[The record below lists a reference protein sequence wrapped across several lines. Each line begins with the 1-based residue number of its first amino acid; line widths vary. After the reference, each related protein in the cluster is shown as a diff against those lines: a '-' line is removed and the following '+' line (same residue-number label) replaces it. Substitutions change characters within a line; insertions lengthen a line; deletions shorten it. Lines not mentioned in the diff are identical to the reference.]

1 MKQLKQL
8 QRKPRKKTVASTGF
22 KPQRLVCTYVQRKHF
37 WLCSRQP
44 WTSRTQ
50 CLYARW
56 ISSLSLMLLQDTDLL
71 NEEDNREKLN
81 WILFNYNYSYQ
92 SIPAPSLPSLCPEL
106 NSRCTHLRDVRKMF
120 KYLIL
125 LGYFTLHAHLSKG
138 NGGIWRKFPLILPSK
153 QTTTTIT
160 TFKCQCL

>member
-1 MKQLKQL
+1 MYALQIQNTSESDLCRMKQLKQL
-8 QRKPRKKTVASTGF
+8 QRKPRKKNSVASRGF

-44 WTSRTQ
+44 WTSQTQ

-81 WILFNYNYSYQ
+81 WILFSYNNRYQ
-92 SIPAPSLPSLCPEL
+92 SISAPSIPSLCPEMA
-106 NSRCTHLRDVRKMF
+106 DVHTSEMLVKCSNILS
-120 KYLIL
+120 YLAISL
-125 LGYFTLHAHLSKG
+125 CMH
-138 NGGIWRKFPLILPSK
+138 IWAKEMVGFGEN
-153 QTTTTIT
+153 
-160 TFKCQCL
+160 FH